1 MGRILSE
8 ELFLNI
14 TDENKVMSYALWITA
29 LVIGAIISH
38 WVYPSIGVAVALVL
52 VFLLVRSK
60 AKASSQHDS
69 EINQAVSDEKDDIID
84 DLQEIGNCIDLVVSE
99 TVGDMDALHSM
110 QNDAMNTLALS
121 FSILK
126 EQIERQQADV
136 SKLLYGEGAAQSSGL
151 SASKVKTGN
160 FADSTLN
167 TMNHFVETTIQMS
180 ADTMKMLERVSNV
193 SEQMPALM
201 KTLDDIDHIS
211 KQTNLLALNAAI
223 EAARAGDSGRG
234 FSVVAE
240 EVRALSNRSAS
251 FSKSIQDSLNH
262 MNKQIISLVHDV
274 SDIASH
280 DTTLILEAKKEV
292 QDAIEQLIRK
302 SEQDKLVTQEM
313 ESISQRLMD
322 ALFDAMRAMQFQDMS
337 SQTIQHSI
345 DEQRHLLVL
354 AEVLKN
360 ERQNLDEKALR
371 ESLNGFREERNSRKS
386 NPVSASSMT
395 SGDIDLF

>member
-29 LVIGAIISH
+29 LVIGAVISH